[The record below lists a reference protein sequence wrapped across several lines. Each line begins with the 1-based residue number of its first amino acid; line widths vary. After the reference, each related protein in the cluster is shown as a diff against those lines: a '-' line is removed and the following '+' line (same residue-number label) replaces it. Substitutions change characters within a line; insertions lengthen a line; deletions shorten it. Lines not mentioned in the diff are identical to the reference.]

1 MEDFWDP
8 LVRRAVFLC
17 LTFVPA
23 AASANAGTLPPPVNL
38 SSSRVGGG
46 QRPMIAVDAK
56 GNINVAFWQLDAAY
70 FLYAR
75 SMVGH
80 TLPHN

>member
-1 MEDFWDP
+1 MKDFWDP
-8 LVRRAVFLC
+8 LVGRAVFLC

-46 QRPMIAVDAK
+46 QRPMAK
-56 GNINVAFWQLDAAY
+56 ANINVAFWQFGRGVFFIRSLDGGPH
-70 FLYAR
+70 
-75 SMVGH
+75 S
-80 TLPHN
+80 PHN